1 VHNIVEKTIN
11 RERKAYLDEWLWI
24 VSGWAIQ
31 QWQKTRES
39 AMGSAAGARANSFR
53 LGFLISLGKKKYY
66 IYIYIYCSYF
76 WWIDYR
82 FTTSPSRKSNMCYRT
97 QADLAARVR
106 TGVAQP

>member
-53 LGFLISLGKKKYY
+53 LGFLISQGKKKLY
-66 IYIYIYCSYF
+66 IYYPYF
-76 WWIDYR
+76 SWIDY
-82 FTTSPSRKSNMCYRT
+82 
-97 QADLAARVR
+97 
-106 TGVAQP
+106 